1 MAGSVPSS
9 ATEPSWGEPPEPSQW
24 GPTDDELL
32 AAMDAFE
39 KQCEAEAAEA
49 AAAADTAMDTMEG
62 EPEDRPL
69 SETWKTK
76 WQKQTPPPK
85 VVVSPCWWHFYL
97 LLIRHRD
104 RHSICKC
111 RRAEVSRRFPQK
123 TLETD
128 PQSDFFRPTS
138 SSAS

>member
-69 SETWKTK
+69 SESESLRSHGRRRLHAA
-76 WQKQTPPPK
+76 
-85 VVVSPCWWHFYL
+85 VY
-97 LLIRHRD
+97 D
-104 RHSICKC
+104 RHGHFHHPG
-111 RRAEVSRRFPQK
+111 EP
-123 TLETD
+123 
-128 PQSDFFRPTS
+128 
-138 SSAS
+138 